1 VRSVTLSRRGAQPE
15 PDGADGWPV
24 PAVAVRSRLHWD
36 PGNRLLAALPL
47 LDRALVNGEL
57 ERVELVPGQTL
68 KRPSE
73 PIGLVIF
80 PASGVVSLVAEPGQG
95 DRADVGLAGREEVLG
110 LEALFG
116 AGRTSLRW
124 LVRIGGE
131 GHAIRLDALQAR
143 MRVSAALRDL
153 LQRRLAGRMAAV
165 ASHAGC
171 LALHALPQRLAGL
184 LLALEHRAGPGFEI
198 TQSALAEML
207 NARRPTVSTELQRLR
222 RAGLLRHARGRL
234 AVADRDGLAA
244 LACGC
249 HAAGCEA

>member
-1 VRSVTLSRRGAQPE
+1 VTLGGRWVQPE

-24 PAVAVRSRLHWD
+24 PAVAVRSRLRSD

-47 LDRALVNGEL
+47 LDRALLAGEL
-57 ERVELVPGQTL
+57 ERVELRPGQTL
-68 KRPSE
+68 KRPGE

-95 DRADVGLAGREEVLG
+95 GSADVGLAGREEALG

-116 AGRTSLRW
+116 AGRASLRW

-131 GHAIRLDALQAR
+131 GHAIRLDVLQAR

-153 LQRRLAGRMAAV
+153 LQRQLARRMAAV
-165 ASHAGC
+165 SSHAGC

-184 LLALEHRAGPGFEI
+184 LLALELRAGPGFEI

-222 RAGLLRHARGRL
+222 RSGLVRHARGRL

-244 LACGC
+244 VACGC